1 MSYEKTKR
9 NDIDDIKVKNGKYIC
24 TIYLYPG
31 ITGISRSA
39 LEKFLFLKWYT
50 EFIECYV
57 FYDYEYCRY
66 SLKLAG
72 KSLTNI
78 LRARFE
84 IVNYFIKTS

>member
-1 MSYEKTKR
+1 M
-9 NDIDDIKVKNGKYIC
+9 DDDIKVKNDKYMY

-31 ITGISRSA
+31 ITRVSKNE
-39 LEKFLFLKWYT
+39 LENFLFLRWYT
-50 EFIECYV
+50 ESIESYV

-66 SLKLAG
+66 SLRLIG

-84 IVNYFIKTS
+84 IVNYFIKTL